1 MSYPITAIDGIDE
14 EEAKALKSAGVRTSE
29 KLLDAAKDLKGRKAL
44 AAKTGLDE
52 KLLLKWANMAD
63 RMRIKGMGKEYA
75 ELMRE
80 AGVKTVRDLK
90 HRNVERLARAMAAAN
105 KQRKLVKVPPSA
117 KTVGRWV
124 DQAKRLPIKI
134 SY

>member
-1 MSYPITAIDGIDE
+1 MSYPISAIDGIDE
-14 EEAKALKSAGVRTSE
+14 EDAKALKSVGIRTSMG
-29 KLLDAAKDLKGRKAL
+29 LLEAAKDLKGRKAL

-63 RMRIKGMGKEYA
+63 RMRIKGMGKDYA
-75 ELMRE
+75 ELMRA

-90 HRNVERLARAMAAAN
+90 HRNAGRLARAMAAAN
-105 KQRKLVKVPPSA
+105 QQRKLVKVLPSA
-117 KTVGRWV
+117 KVVERWV
-124 DQAKRLPIKI
+124 DQAKRLSIKI

>member
-1 MSYPITAIDGIDE
+1 MSYPITTIDGIDE
-14 EEAKALKSAGVRTSE
+14 EEAGALKAAGIRTSE
-29 KLLDAAKDLKGRKAL
+29 KLLEAAKDLKGRKAL

-90 HRNVERLARAMAAAN
+90 HRNVERLARAMADAN
-105 KQRKLVKVPPSA
+105 KQRQLVKVPPSV
-117 KTVGRWV
+117 KTIERWV